1 MLPWNP
7 PPPVPSLTVLWCLC
21 RFVLWIGWCVL
32 PLPTARFLPDPIP
45 SRAQGSPSTSLGSGR
60 PRGGGVEKPARP
72 FSCSI
77 CDATFR
83 QRAHQEKHISA
94 VHLKEKPHWC
104 TRCAARFGRR
114 SDLNKHTRLVHLKQ
128 RPFSCPY
135 PSCEQRFGQKCDW
148 KKHLL
153 THQRGTRRAASAGAR
168 IPPGRGF
175 GTGGWGAGDSVG
187 GLLGGPA
194 GGAEAAGAGSGG
206 GLIST
211 LGGSGVDGTGGGG
224 AGVGGAGVGGAGV
237 GGASVGGAGGGGA
250 GGDGVGGGGGGVS
263 AAEELDTSGQ
273 GRQRDVANDG
283 HAEDE
288 VIDSED
294 RTLDQLPR

>member
-1 MLPWNP
+1 MSSTTCCLYSQSVARLLIWGP
-7 PPPVPSLTVLWCLC
+7 PLHSRTTISDTHLFLALSSVCYSAA
-21 RFVLWIGWCVL
+21 VL
-32 PLPTARFLPDPIP
+32 PFPPDSARN
-45 SRAQGSPSTSLGSGR
+45 R
-60 PRGGGVEKPARP
+60 
-72 FSCSI
+72 
-77 CDATFR
+77 
-83 QRAHQEKHISA
+83 
-94 VHLKEKPHWC
+94 
-104 TRCAARFGRR
+104 
-114 SDLNKHTRLVHLKQ
+114 NKHTRLVHLKQ